1 MLDWF
6 RNLEPEFLILFG
18 SAFVTL
24 ILLVVVIIR
33 SARIHALIG
42 KRALDLSEDLLV
54 RDNEEIVE
62 IVMSNTSYIDIRTRT
77 VGILY
82 KKTLLPIAEKD
93 TIIFARDSYRLSITL
108 SMLRKFVIG
117 DQKKIKKI
125 YVYAEDSLARR
136 TVKKAKNSYRRLKK
150 ILKDEI
156 KTEKLA
162 AKKVRY
168 ETGRYRFDERV
179 GLVIKAIFSPLS
191 SLFRII
197 RQGVNRKLKNRELK
211 LQLKKEERQQ
221 KREMLDI
228 EDEKRNQQMRK
239 EHEERL
245 KAERLRIE
253 LERQKLEK
261 EHQERVRLEEEK
273 IRIEKELLEAEKEQ
287 MEDKEVAD

>member
-18 SAFVTL
+18 AAFVTL

-82 KKTLLPIAEKD
+82 KKTLLPITEED

-136 TVKKAKNSYRRLKK
+136 TIKKAKNSYRRLKS
-150 ILKDEI
+150 ILKAEI
-156 KTEKLA
+156 KAEKLA

-168 ETGRYRFDERV
+168 ETGKYRFNERV

-197 RQGVNRKLKNRELK
+197 RQGINRKLKNREFK
-211 LQLKKEERQQ
+211 LELKKESRQL
-221 KREMLDI
+221 KREMLHV
-228 EDEKRNQQMRK
+228 EDEKRNQEMREK
-239 EHEERL
+239 HEEELRL
-245 KAERLRIE
+245 ERIRLE
-253 LERQKLEK
+253 EERQKLEK
-261 EHQERVRLEEEK
+261 EHQERVRLEEE
-273 IRIEKELLEAEKEQ
+273 RIKAEKELLAAEKEKI
-287 MEDKEVAD
+287 EDKEIID